1 LARFFSGV
9 SEKCNLRVLDS
20 GFVEHFGSIG
30 LMNEIDL
37 FLQKKK
43 EKKKDDQ
50 YELVFGKFML
60 MGSGLVYLC
69 ILITHFSYIFY

>member
-1 LARFFSGV
+1 
-9 SEKCNLRVLDS
+9 LDS

-43 EKKKDDQ
+43 EKKKR
-50 YELVFGKFML
+50 
-60 MGSGLVYLC
+60 
-69 ILITHFSYIFY
+69 